1 MRAARRGRIEG
12 VISASTSRHAI
23 SNHVTN
29 TARPAIN
36 NGVIVKLGAG
46 SVWTVAGTS
55 CLTKLVVDADATV
68 QAPPGKSLSLAVDGT
83 ATALTPGSSH
93 SGALVLTVA

>member
-1 MRAARRGRIEG
+1 MRSRVQALLA
-12 VISASTSRHAI
+12 VTSRHAI

-36 NGVIVKLGAG
+36 NGVKLGAG

-55 CLTKLVVDADATV
+55 YLTKLVVDADATV